1 MFPEIFET
9 GSKVQYGDWTL
20 AADTDRP
27 LIKVKAKAPSVA
39 DFTLTTMKS
48 PGAESTLKVT
58 VGAQA
63 LAASIMAT
71 AAIASTLF

>member
-9 GSKVQYGDWTL
+9 ASKVIYDDWTL

-27 LIKVKAKAPSVA
+27 LVKVKAKAPSTA
-39 DFTLTTMKS
+39 DFSLTTMKS
-48 PGAESTLKVT
+48 PGSESTLKVT
-58 VGAQA
+58 VGAHA
-63 LAASIMAT
+63 LTASIMAT